1 VDNLEF
7 EYHRISYPIAEVQ
20 EQMQELGFPSR
31 LINRLSFGW

>member
-1 VDNLEF
+1 LDGPTF
-7 EYHRISYPIAEVQ
+7 EYHRIAYPIAEVQ